1 MSLSVDDDF
10 LVAIAQQALV
20 AYATHQLDVCRTALQ
35 NWQAEA
41 ALVVGTGDS
50 RVQHELAFY
59 TTQVERWQGHLE
71 RLRTESNGAASVPA
85 LMSLD
90 LSLSG

>member
-1 MSLSVDDDF
+1 MSLSADDDF
-10 LVAIAQQALV
+10 LVAIVQQALV
-20 AYATHQLDVCRTALQ
+20 AYATHQLDVCRAALQ

-41 ALVVGTGDS
+41 ALVVSTGDS

-71 RLRTESNGAASVPA
+71 RLRTGSNGAAPVPA

-90 LSLSG
+90 LSPSG

>member
-1 MSLSVDDDF
+1 MSLSADDDF

-41 ALVVGTGDS
+41 ALVVSTGDS

-59 TTQVERWQGHLE
+59 TTQVERWQGYLE
-71 RLRTESNGAASVPA
+71 RLRTESTGATPVPA
-85 LMSLD
+85 
-90 LSLSG
+90 

>member
-1 MSLSVDDDF
+1 MSLSADDDF

-20 AYATHQLDVCRTALQ
+20 AYATHQLDVCRAALQ

-50 RVQHELAFY
+50 RVQHELA
-59 TTQVERWQGHLE
+59 V
-71 RLRTESNGAASVPA
+71 LRPSEAEVGAHP
-85 LMSLD
+85 
-90 LSLSG
+90 LSEP